1 MKTMSDFI
9 MEQEIGTVTSDVSVL
24 ESFMKLQAVGAVAEC
39 YCEHAAI
46 AAFCEDAEIE
56 SIFTESDASILK
68 KAGASFLA
76 WIMHAY
82 EWLKAIVKGIISF
95 FTTKKIDRVIEGL
108 EKSKREGITSLD
120 IGNARWYLDPEDIY
134 VKIEKFKDIIDKISE
149 AANSAAV
156 KTKID
161 ALSKELEE
169 YIKEGKKNAR
179 GDWGDSSAKTSS
191 DIDAVIA
198 DLRTIQGRGPAKSG
212 KALLKKLGYTP
223 KEAKTA
229 DNPAVEKDTN
239 KAIKKLAGQL
249 AKAYDKYCG
258 ATVKL
263 VEKALGK
270 AERDA
275 SLAELQQHNES
286 RKVEASSRKSKTF
299 ISTGGGTGGGNTDSD
314 ADFDTESYV
323 ENSDGY
329 FFL

>member
-9 MEQEIGTVTSDVSVL
+9 MEQETEAIASDVSVL
-24 ESFMKLQAVGAVAEC
+24 EGFMKVQAVGAVAEC

-46 AAFCEDAEIE
+46 AAFCEGAEIE
-56 SIFTESDASILK
+56 SVFTESDDSIGK
-68 KAGASFLA
+68 KALGSIKA
-76 WIMHAY
+76 WFSHIV
-82 EWLKAIVKGIISF
+82 EWFKAIVKGIISF
-95 FTTKKIDRVIEGL
+95 FTSKKIDRVIEGL
-108 EKSKREGITSLD
+108 EKAKKEGITSLD
-120 IGNARWYLDPEDIY
+120 IGNAADYLDPEDIY
-134 VKIEKFKDIIDKISE
+134 EKIEKFKEIIDKISE
-149 AANSAAV
+149 SANSAAV
-156 KTKID
+156 KTSID

-169 YIKEGKKNAR
+169 YIKEGKKKAGKDR
-179 GDWGDSSAKTSS
+179 FDSSAKTTKG
-191 DIDAVIA
+191 IDGVISE
-198 DLRTIQGRGPAKSG
+198 LKQIQSRGPAKNG
-212 KALLKKLGYTP
+212 KELLKKLGYNP

-229 DNPAVEKDTN
+229 DNQGVDKDTN

-263 VEKALGK
+263 VDKALGK

-275 SLAELQQHNES
+275 ALAELQQHNES
-286 RKVEASSRKSKTF
+286 RKTEKDGRKNKAFFPASNE
-299 ISTGGGTGGGNTDSD
+299 GAEEQ